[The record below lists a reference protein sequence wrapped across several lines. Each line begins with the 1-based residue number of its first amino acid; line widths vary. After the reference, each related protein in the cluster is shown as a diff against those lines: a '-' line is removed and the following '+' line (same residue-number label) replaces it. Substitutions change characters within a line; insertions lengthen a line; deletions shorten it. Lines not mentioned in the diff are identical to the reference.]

1 MRIWDALGFKRI
13 GRVPGC
19 GNLKSHPDTLIDA
32 IIFGRD
38 LNGEAEDY
46 LSEERFD
53 KIRYYLK
60 TGMYPNGSDRA
71 EKSRLRSAGAHYRLV
86 PDADNASGED
96 KLMLKDKEVISDP
109 QKQYEIA
116 HKTHSMA
123 HAGINKTTASIADK
137 YHWIRIKETVSQ
149 AIRNCAECRESSKP
163 GASAKGAKGSDQRQG
178 SPKGSPQQ
186 QQQSSSSTSV
196 AGGGVGPSPYPVQ
209 QQKHQQQVRGGSAS
223 AGSEQDGHH
232 HQLQQQQQQQHH
244 HQSPYLHQHQHSH
257 GHNQAQGHLNTHMD
271 PSTTTHNNTLPLS
284 DMHGYEYDA
293 LPVDPQIMDYHSHDF
308 GAAAV
313 SHEHE
318 HDHQH
323 QHQHQQ
329 LYGSADPGP
338 GVVGV
343 RDHDQDVDMAE
354 GGLGLGRERNGRLGN
369 GAHDGDED
377 GDDNDNDD
385 DDDDDDGGV
394 GSFRAEME
402 AEMSGNA
409 SGSASGHGNKSADGS
424 AR

>member
-86 PDADNASGED
+86 TNPDSSEE

-116 HKTHSMA
+116 HKTHSLA

-149 AIRNCAECRESSKP
+149 AIRNCVECRESASKP
-163 GASAKGAKGSDQRQG
+163 GAASKPARGSASGDRGL
-178 SPKGSPQQ
+178 SPK
-186 QQQSSSSTSV
+186 SSSSQRQSASTP
-196 AGGGVGPSPYPVQ
+196 GPSSYPTQRQ
-209 QQKHQQQVRGGSAS
+209 QTVGSSQQAP
-223 AGSEQDGHH
+223 ADSEQHPFSPSNHH
-232 HQLQQQQQQQHH
+232 E
-244 HQSPYLHQHQHSH
+244 QSPGPNGS
-257 GHNQAQGHLNTHMD
+257 GLNPHVD
-271 PSTTTHNNTLPLS
+271 PDVHPIPMA
-284 DMHGYEYDA
+284 DMTAYPDYDPM
-293 LPVDPQIMDYHSHDF
+293 PVDPQIMEYQSHGF
-308 GAAAV
+308 GV
-313 SHEHE
+313 DQPHPNQQLQHHQFESESTQ
-318 HDHQH
+318 QH
-323 QHQHQQ
+323 QHFFGGNRGHDA
-329 LYGSADPGP
+329 ADGESP
-338 GVVGV
+338 
-343 RDHDQDVDMAE
+343 AE
-354 GGLGLGRERNGRLGN
+354 
-369 GAHDGDED
+369 AK
-377 GDDNDNDD
+377 
-385 DDDDDDGGV
+385 
-394 GSFRAEME
+394 FRAEME
-402 AEMSGNA
+402 AEMGA
-409 SGSASGHGNKSADGS
+409 ADGPVS
-424 AR
+424 FQGPST